1 MSPVS
6 TLLILGAVIV
16 LVGFIIWWITRT
28 PSKELGYVPVTN
40 DSRSGKT
47 ASISNSSLPRSN
59 NQPEGAVF
67 SYTCWILVNDFTLN
81 YGQRRQIFS
90 KGDCPGVY
98 IDGTSNSLIVAVNT
112 FGTPE
117 TMLISNIPA
126 KKWIHFALT
135 VDQYAV
141 NVYING
147 RLRLFNTLNQL
158 PKQNNEPVRMSNP
171 GWDGVLAKVRY
182 YPRALAMSE
191 VDQMSREPVPSDL
204 YKAPEGPQYLDM
216 SWYTGRIGPTQ
227 A

>member
-1 MSPVS
+1 MSS
-6 TLLILGAVIV
+6 LLILGVVIV
-16 LVGFIIWWITRT
+16 LVGAIIWWITRK

-40 DSRSGKT
+40 DSRSGKD
-47 ASISNSSLPRSN
+47 SSVSRSSLPRSE

-67 SYTCWILVNDFTLN
+67 SYACWILVNDFTMN

-90 KGDCPGVY
+90 KGDCPGLY
-98 IDGTSNSLIVAVNT
+98 IDGTSNSLIVAVKT
-112 FGTPE
+112 YGSTE

-126 KKWIHFALT
+126 KKWMHFAMT

-147 RLRLFNTLNQL
+147 RLRLFHTLTQL
-158 PKQNNEPVRMSNP
+158 PDQNDEPVNMGNP
-171 GWDGVLAKVRY
+171 GWDGVLAKLRY

-191 VDQMSREPVPSDL
+191 VDQMSREQVPSDL
-204 YKAPEGPQYLDM
+204 YKPPEGPQYLDV